1 MKLTLQKPGGT
12 GVPPVIENIN
22 GRNARS
28 QSLKWHGHPAHAA
41 TVSCKMNSRGRHH
54 RFPMPPIPSVSVCM
68 AALLLAFLPSSPAA
82 DVLSLDLQDAIRMAL
97 GKNFQIRAERFTPQ
111 IARAKQ
117 LSASG
122 KFDPIAEVSV
132 TYDENN
138 QEQRTLNSELDT
150 ATTVP
155 GGDTPLL
162 FARTSGLEV
171 DSSIAGLT
179 PWGLTY
185 DIGASTTKTADN
197 RLSNDRYNSF
207 LGINITQPLL
217 KNFGTDVNLAQL
229 RIARADRA
237 ISEWTLRERI
247 IQVVTDTV
255 NTYCELF
262 VTRENLAVEERSRE
276 LAAQLLADNLKRAE
290 IGVMSPLDV
299 MQARADLAS
308 REERVLVAMRNMLD
322 NENFLKQ
329 LVTDEVFRVLQ
340 TRLEIASLPDLPNVG
355 ADREKDF
362 PLAFQMRPDYRQSL
376 LDLQKRQINVVFSRN
391 QALPRL
397 DLVAS
402 FGVNGIDTSLAD
414 SFQRVSGQATNNYS
428 WTGGIVG
435 SLPVPNREARGQLE
449 ADKLEVAK
457 GLVELKRL
465 EQSIL
470 IEADNAAGQID
481 TTRKRIEAT
490 TAARDFARKT
500 LEAAQARLASGT
512 TTTFEVLQFQRDLAT
527 AEINQIRARA
537 DHIRAIAAYARATG
551 LTLAKN
557 GITIE

>member
-1 MKLTLQKPGGT
+1 MRA
-12 GVPPVIENIN
+12 I
-22 GRNARS
+22 S
-28 QSLKWHGHPAHAA
+28 
-41 TVSCKMNSRGRHH
+41 SCIK
-54 RFPMPPIPSVSVCM
+54 
-68 AALLLAFLPSSPAA
+68 ALAFRAAIVLSAGPVTAPAA
-82 DVLSLDLQDAIRMAL
+82 DVLTIDLKEAIQMAL
-97 GKNFQIRAERFTPQ
+97 GKNFQIRAERYTPQ
-111 IARAKQ
+111 IAKAKQ

-122 KFDPIAEVSV
+122 KFDPVAEISV

-138 QEQRTLNSELDT
+138 QELRTLNSELDT
-150 ATTVP
+150 PTVVP
-155 GGDTPLL
+155 GGETPLL

-185 DIGASTTKTADN
+185 DIGASTTKNSDN
-197 RLSNDRYNSF
+197 RISNDRFNSF
-207 LGINITQPLL
+207 FGVNITQPLL
-217 KNFGTDVNLAQL
+217 RNFGTDVNLAQL
-229 RIARADRA
+229 RISRADRA

-255 NTYCELF
+255 NTYCELYF
-262 VTRENLAVEERSRE
+262 TRENLGVEERSRE
-276 LAAQLLADNLKRAE
+276 LAAQLLSDNLKRAE

-308 REERVLVAMRNMLD
+308 REERVLVATRNMLD

-329 LVTDEVFRVLQ
+329 LVTDEVFQVLQ
-340 TRLEIASLPDLPNVG
+340 TRLQIASLPDLPNVK

-362 PLAFQMRPDYRQSL
+362 PLAFQMRPDYRQAL

-391 QALPRL
+391 QTLPRL

-414 SFQRVSGQATNNYS
+414 SFQRVSGQANNNYS
-428 WTGGIVG
+428 WTTGIVG

-449 ADKLEVAK
+449 SNKLEVAK

-490 TAARDFARKT
+490 TAARDYAAKT

-537 DHIRAIAAYARATG
+537 DHIRAIAAYARVTG
-551 LTLAKN
+551 LTLARN
-557 GITIE
+557 GISIE

>member
-1 MKLTLQKPGGT
+1 MRA
-12 GVPPVIENIN
+12 I
-22 GRNARS
+22 
-28 QSLKWHGHPAHAA
+28 
-41 TVSCKMNSRGRHH
+41 
-54 RFPMPPIPSVSVCM
+54 PPIPLRAGL
-68 AALLLAFLPSSPAA
+68 AALSLAFLASAAAA
-82 DVLSLDLQDAIRMAL
+82 DVLALNLQDAIRMAL

-138 QEQRTLNSELDT
+138 QEQRTLNSELLT
-150 ATTVP
+150 ATAVP

-171 DSSIAGLT
+171 DTSIAGLS

-185 DIGASTTKTADN
+185 DVSASTVKNSDN

-207 LGINITQPLL
+207 FGISIAQPLL

-237 ISEWTLRERI
+237 ISEWTLRDRI

-255 NTYCELF
+255 YTYCDLF
-262 VTRENLAVEERSRE
+262 VTRENLGVEERSRG

-308 REERVLVAMRNMLD
+308 REERVLVAQRNMLD

-340 TRLEIASLPDLPNVG
+340 TRIEIASLPDLPNVR

-362 PLAFQMRPDYRQSL
+362 PLAFQMRPDYRQAL
-376 LDLQKRQINVVFSRN
+376 LDLQKRQINVVFARN
-391 QALPRL
+391 QTLPRL

-402 FGVNGIDTSLAD
+402 FGINGIDTSLAE
-414 SFQRVSGQATNNYS
+414 SFQRVTGQNTNNFS
-428 WTGGIVG
+428 WTTGVVG

-449 ADKLEVAK
+449 AGKLETARA
-457 GLVELKRL
+457 LVELKRL

-490 TAARDFARKT
+490 TAARDFAQMT

-527 AEINQIRARA
+527 AEISQIRARA
-537 DHIRAIAAYARATG
+537 DHIRAIANYARVTG
-551 LTLAKN
+551 LTLARN
-557 GITIE
+557 GISIE

>member
-1 MKLTLQKPGGT
+1 MDDECRAPRGEARIQNPKSKILRASRLFFLGSGVLLCLTA
-12 GVPPVIENIN
+12 GV
-22 GRNARS
+22 
-28 QSLKWHGHPAHAA
+28 AA
-41 TVSCKMNSRGRHH
+41 
-54 RFPMPPIPSVSVCM
+54 
-68 AALLLAFLPSSPAA
+68 AAP
-82 DVLSLDLQDAIRMAL
+82 DRTLSLNLEDAILMAL

-111 IARAKQ
+111 IARARQ

-138 QEQRTLNSELDT
+138 QELRSLNNELVDPVTL
-150 ATTVP
+150 P
-155 GGDTPLL
+155 GGETPDL

-171 DSSIAGLT
+171 DSSIAGLS

-185 DIGASTTKTADN
+185 DIGASTTKTTDN
-197 RLSNDRYNSF
+197 RISNDRFNSF
-207 LGINITQPLL
+207 FGISLTQPLL

-237 ISEWTLRERI
+237 ISEWTLRERV

-255 NTYCELF
+255 NTYCELYF
-262 VTRENLAVEERSRE
+262 AKENLGVEERSRS

-299 MQARADLAS
+299 LQARADLAA
-308 REERVLVAMRNMLD
+308 REEKVLVAMRAMLD

-340 TRLEIASLPDLPNVG
+340 TRLEIASLPELPDAK
-355 ADREKDF
+355 ADKEKDF
-362 PLAFQMRPDYRQSL
+362 PLAFQMRPDYRQAL
-376 LDLQKRQINVVFSRN
+376 LDLQKRQINVVFARN
-391 QALPRL
+391 QNLPRL

-402 FGVNGIDTSLAD
+402 FGINGIDTSLAE
-414 SFQRVSGQATNNYS
+414 SFQRVGGQKNNNFA
-428 WTGGIVG
+428 WTAGVVG
-435 SLPVPNREARGQLE
+435 SLPIPNRTARGELEARNLE
-449 ADKLEVAK
+449 TARA
-457 GLVELKRL
+457 LVELKRL

-470 IEADNAAGQID
+470 VEADNAAGQIE
-481 TTRKRIEAT
+481 TTRERIAAT
-490 TAARDFARKT
+490 SAALDFAQKT

-527 AEINQIRARA
+527 AEINAVRARA
-537 DHIRAIAAYARATG
+537 DHIRAIAAYARVTG
-551 LTLAKN
+551 LTLTRNRIAV
-557 GITIE
+557 E

>member
-1 MKLTLQKPGGT
+1 MRASPAFKKNPFRPFR
-12 GVPPVIENIN
+12 GV
-22 GRNARS
+22 
-28 QSLKWHGHPAHAA
+28 
-41 TVSCKMNSRGRHH
+41 RGPLRACW
-54 RFPMPPIPSVSVCM
+54 V
-68 AALLLAFLPSSPAA
+68 AALSASLATASGA
-82 DVLSLDLQDAIRMAL
+82 DSLNLNLQQAIRMAL
-97 GKNFQIRAERFTPQ
+97 AKNFQIRAERYTPQ
-111 IARAKQ
+111 IAKAKQ

-122 KFDPIAEVSV
+122 KFDPVAEISA

-150 ATTVP
+150 ATVVP

-185 DIGASTTKTADN
+185 DIGGSTTKNTDN

-207 LGINITQPLL
+207 FGVNITQPLL
-217 KNFGTDVNLAQL
+217 RNFGTDANLAQL

-237 ISEWTLRERI
+237 ISEWTLRDRI

-255 NTYCELF
+255 NTYCELYF
-262 VTRENLAVEERSRE
+262 TRENLGVEERSRE

-308 REERVLVAMRNMLD
+308 REERVLVATRNMLD

-329 LVTDEVFRVLQ
+329 LVTNEVFQVLQ
-340 TRLEIASLPDLPNVG
+340 TRLEIASLPDLPNMKP
-355 ADREKDF
+355 DREKDF
-362 PLAFQMRPDYRQSL
+362 PLAFQMRPDYRQAL

-391 QALPRL
+391 QTLPRL

-414 SFQRVSGQATNNYS
+414 SFQRVSGQANNNYS
-428 WTGGIVG
+428 WTTGVVG
-435 SLPVPNREARGQLE
+435 SLPIPNREARGQLE
-449 ADKLEVAK
+449 SSKLEVAK

-470 IEADNAAGQID
+470 IEADNAAGQIE

-490 TAARDFARKT
+490 TAALDYAAKT

-537 DHIRAIAAYARATG
+537 DHIRAIAAYARVTG

-557 GITIE
+557 GISIE

>member
-1 MKLTLQKPGGT
+1 MKIMLKKEPLPASDIAPGTPRPSRAEGRVLRWSRRAGT
-12 GVPPVIENIN
+12 
-22 GRNARS
+22 
-28 QSLKWHGHPAHAA
+28 W
-41 TVSCKMNSRGRHH
+41 
-54 RFPMPPIPSVSVCM
+54 
-68 AALLLAFLPSSPAA
+68 LLAGVLLPSALASTDGA
-82 DVLSLDLQDAIRMAL
+82 LTIDLREAIQMAL
-97 GKNFQIRAERFTPQ
+97 RKNFQIRAERYTPQ
-111 IARAKQ
+111 IAKAKQ

-122 KFDPIAEVSV
+122 KFDPVAEVST

-138 QEQRTLNSELDT
+138 QELRTLNSELNTPT
-150 ATTVP
+150 AVP

-162 FARTSGLEV
+162 FARTSGFEL

-185 DIGASTTKTADN
+185 DIGASTTRNTDN
-197 RLSNDRYNSF
+197 RLTNDRYNSF
-207 LGINITQPLL
+207 FGLNFTQPLL

-229 RIARADRA
+229 RLSRADRA

-247 IQVVTDTV
+247 IEVVTDTV

-262 VTRENLAVEERSRE
+262 FTRENLGVEERSRS
-276 LAAQLLADNLKRAE
+276 LAAQLLSDNLKRAE

-299 MQARADLAS
+299 MQARSDLAA
-308 REERVLVAMRNMLD
+308 REERVLVANRNMLD

-329 LVTDEVFRVLQ
+329 LVTDEVFQVLK
-340 TRLEIASLPDLPNVG
+340 TRLKIASLPDLLDVK
-355 ADREKDF
+355 ADPEKDF
-362 PLAFQMRPDYRQSL
+362 PLAFQMRPDYRQAL

-391 QALPRL
+391 QTLPRL

-414 SFQRVSGQATNNYS
+414 SIQRASGQANYNYTWS
-428 WTGGIVG
+428 TGIVG
-435 SLPVPNREARGQLE
+435 SLPIPNREARGQLE
-449 ADKLEVAK
+449 TSKLEVAK
-457 GLVELKRL
+457 GLVDLKRL
-465 EQSIL
+465 EQAIL

-490 TAARDFARKT
+490 TMARDFAEKT

-512 TTTFEVLQFQRDLAT
+512 STTFEVLQFQRDLAT

-557 GITIE
+557 GISIE

>member
-1 MKLTLQKPGGT
+1 M
-12 GVPPVIENIN
+12 N
-22 GRNARS
+22 
-28 QSLKWHGHPAHAA
+28 HPALFRI
-41 TVSCKMNSRGRHH
+41 T
-54 RFPMPPIPSVSVCM
+54 FI
-68 AALLLAFLPSSPAA
+68 LLAMMVPGRAA
-82 DVLSLDLQDAIRMAL
+82 ESLSLNLPDAIRMAL

-122 KFDPIAEVSV
+122 KFDPVAEVSV

-138 QEQRTLNSELDT
+138 QELRSLNNELV
-150 ATTVP
+150 APNVA
-155 GGDTPLL
+155 GDTPDL

-171 DSSIAGLT
+171 DSSIAGLS

-185 DIGASTTKTADN
+185 DIGASTTRSTDN

-207 LGINITQPLL
+207 FGINITQPFL

-237 ISEWTLRERI
+237 ISEWTLREKI

-255 NTYCELF
+255 NTYCD
-262 VTRENLAVEERSRE
+262 VYVARENLAVEERSRG
-276 LAAQLLADNLKRAE
+276 LSAQLLSDNLKRAE

-299 MQARADLAS
+299 MQARSDLAS
-308 REERVLVAMRNMLD
+308 REERVLVANRNMLD
-322 NENFLKQ
+322 SENFLKQ
-329 LVTDEVFRVLQ
+329 LVTDEIFRFLE
-340 TRLEIASLPDLPNVG
+340 TRLEIASLPSLPNAK
-355 ADREKDF
+355 ADLARDL
-362 PLAFQMRPDYRQSL
+362 PLAFQMRPDYRQAL
-376 LDLQKRQINVVFSRN
+376 LGLQKRQINVVFARN
-391 QALPRL
+391 QTLPRL

-402 FGVNGIDTSLAD
+402 FGINGIDTSLAE
-414 SFQRVSGQATNNYS
+414 SFQRVSGQANNNFTWS
-428 WTGGIVG
+428 TGIVG
-435 SLPVPNREARGQLE
+435 SLPIPNREARGQLE
-449 ADKLEVAK
+449 ANKLEVAR

-465 EQSIL
+465 EQAIL
-470 IEADNAAGQID
+470 VEADNAAGQIE
-481 TTRKRIEAT
+481 TTGKLIEAT
-490 TAARDFARKT
+490 TAARDYAQKT

-537 DHIRAIAAYARATG
+537 DHIRAIASYARVTG

-557 GITIE
+557 GISIE